1 MHKLRFYRISLLV
14 VFALAGIAQTA
25 SKRPLHHRDYDPW
38 KAISGPVLSRD
49 GKLLA
54 YSLFPEE
61 GDGEI
66 VVRNLATGK
75 ESRENAGSLPPA
87 PDTQNFETPAEPDN
101 RLNDGD

>member
-38 KAISGPVLSRD
+38 KAISGQVLSRD

-54 YSLFPEE
+54 Y
-61 GDGEI
+61 
-66 VVRNLATGK
+66 
-75 ESRENAGSLPPA
+75 
-87 PDTQNFETPAEPDN
+87 
-101 RLNDGD
+101 